1 MRTQSTEES
10 GDAMTR
16 DLPLSGIVVVELSDS
31 ASAPFTGKILAELG
45 AEVWKVERP
54 AGDSAR
60 GWGPST
66 WKGSGAAFHA
76 LNRGKRCISIDIK
89 DRDQL
94 ATLHRLIAERADVFL
109 HNLRPG
115 SSAKYGLDPDS
126 LRVTKPEL
134 ICCEIGAFGHEGPL
148 NTLPGYDPL
157 MQAFSGIMSITGEEE
172 RSPARAGVSIVD
184 FGSGMWAVIGIL
196 AALHRRHAKHCGA
209 TVNGSLLETAIA
221 WMSVGIANYNTDG
234 EPGGRHGSGV
244 AFIVPHRAYPTADGE
259 LVVSCANDA
268 LFTRLCEALGRPEW
282 ATDDRF
288 ATNAGRLRN
297 RHEIDR
303 LIGEQL
309 AKESRAYWQ
318 ELLQATGIP
327 VAPIQSTAEIV
338 AHEQTRALGIIGTPP
353 DDEIGLVGLPLSFDG
368 KRPPPL
374 HAARDIGADNPG
386 IDEALKARL

>member
-1 MRTQSTEES
+1 ML
-10 GDAMTR
+10 R
-16 DLPLSGIVVVELSDS
+16 DLPLSGVVVVELSDS

-54 AGDSAR
+54 TGDSAR

-94 ATLHRLIAERADVFL
+94 TTLHRLIAERADVFV

-115 SSAKYGLDPDS
+115 AATSYGLDSDS

-134 ICCEIGAFGHEGPL
+134 ICCEIGAFGHRGPL

-157 MQAFSGIMSITGEEE
+157 MQAFSGIMSITGEEDG
-172 RSPARAGVSIVD
+172 SPVRAGVSIVD
-184 FGSGMWAVIGIL
+184 FGAGMWAAIGVL
-196 AALHRRHAKHCGA
+196 AALHRRGTKHAGA
-209 TVNGSLLETAIA
+209 TVNASLLETAVA
-221 WMSVGIANYNTDG
+221 WMSVGIANHGADG

-244 AFIVPHRAYPTADGE
+244 AFIVPHRAFPTSDGDV
-259 LVVSCANDA
+259 VVSCANDA
-268 LFTRLCEALGRPEW
+268 LFARLCEALGAPEW

-297 RHEIDR
+297 RREIDR
-303 LIGEQL
+303 LIGERL
-309 AKESRAYWQ
+309 SGETRAHWQ
-318 ELLQATGIP
+318 DKLRAAGIP
-327 VAPIQSTAEIV
+327 VAPIQTTAELV
-338 AHEQTRALGIIGTPP
+338 AHEQTRALGIIGTPE
-353 DDEIGLVGLPLSFDG
+353 DDELGLVGLPLSFDG

-374 HAARDIGADNPG
+374 HAARDIGADNDG
-386 IDEALKARL
+386 IERVLKDRR